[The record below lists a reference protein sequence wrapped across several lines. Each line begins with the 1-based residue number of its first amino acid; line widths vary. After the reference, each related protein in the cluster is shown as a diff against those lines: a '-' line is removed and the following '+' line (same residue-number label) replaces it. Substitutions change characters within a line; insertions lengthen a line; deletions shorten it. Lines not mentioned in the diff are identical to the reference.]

1 MILNQI
7 VALMFGSTTIIYITV
22 TYSYNCPLILEAWFV
37 GIEKVICMGFLF
49 FYGFTIYVKQ
59 QRYSY
64 ITSFE
69 SILIMFIITPILIVT
84 DLSMLSDY
92 YIFIAIS
99 RYIRIAYFCIIM
111 LKYHENEL
119 GETDMDR

>member
-1 MILNQI
+1 M
-7 VALMFGSTTIIYITV
+7 
-22 TYSYNCPLILEAWFV
+22 
-37 GIEKVICMGFLF
+37 ICMGLLF

-69 SILIMFIITPILIVT
+69 SILIMFIITPILLVT
-84 DLSMLSDY
+84 DLSMLSSY
-92 YIFIAIS
+92 YILIAIS